1 MKPASASLDRI
12 VGGMWQVEMFM
23 VGVEILS
30 EGDHVNELMIVLGGL
45 VEVVTPA
52 DVRYQGASDNE
63 ASVCSASQYSSMYG
77 GSVIDGDQS
86 ISISTSPRQGRFCLL
101 AVVSRSE
108 PRQ

>member
-1 MKPASASLDRI
+1 
-12 VGGMWQVEMFM
+12 M

-45 VEVVTPA
+45 VEVGTPA
-52 DVRYQGASDNE
+52 DIRYQGASDNE
-63 ASVCSASQYSSMYG
+63 ASVRSASQYSSMYG
-77 GSVIDGDQS
+77 GSIRDGEQS

-101 AVVSRSE
+101 SVVSGFE